1 MWKSFSRRLLKHK
14 KSNCRTIP
22 FHAST
27 DKLFQQNLTPQMNE
41 DDYWDVVVPKS
52 HTAQFWYDDTK
63 TRHADTLPVFWTSR
77 ISGESA

>member
-1 MWKSFSRRLLKHK
+1 MEVFCKKAAESQEVELSNNPVPRLSQH
-14 KSNCRTIP
+14 TVP
-22 FHAST
+22 T
-27 DKLFQQNLTPQMNE
+27 NLTPQMNE

-63 TRHADTLPVFWTSR
+63 TRHADLLPVFWTSR